1 MTRRGHR
8 QRPVRQP
15 SLAAQTEE
23 ILASRLVDGELA
35 PGDQLPSEPAL
46 AEEFGVS
53 RATVRAAIGSLV
65 HRGLIVQRH
74 GVGNFV
80 AVGSRITNN
89 LAEAID
95 LTALLRSAGADP
107 EILFD
112 DIAIVPADPS
122 VQEALS
128 LDQAGRDQ
136 HGLDRPDRDR
146 PGDVLRSVKRFMS
159 DGAALVY
166 VVNSIPVAAIG
177 DEAARRAVRSPQITE
192 PLFTFLEDIGGVR
205 TTSQVA
211 RVEACLGSDV
221 DHPASSLGADVAVLR
236 IDETGYT
243 DDTRPIW
250 HSRTWFP
257 PGAMNFELIRH
268 RTGAFA

>member
-122 VQEALS
+122 VQEALN

-136 HGLDRPDRDR
+136 HGLDRDR